1 MPIFFLVFKRGELQV
16 IGFRGEFIRMI
27 ICEAKV
33 ASEEKAVKGFRGINP
48 QSHSRTGYL
57 FHDPLTAFSSP
68 AFGCLTV
75 DDPEIIS
82 SDSEKGRTFSL
93 GM

>member
-1 MPIFFLVFKRGELQV
+1 
-16 IGFRGEFIRMI
+16 MI

-48 QSHSRTGYL
+48 QAIPTTHL

-68 AFGCLTV
+68 ALGCLTV
-75 DDPEIIS
+75 DYPEIIS
-82 SDSEKGRTFSL
+82 SVLEKGRTFPL